1 MKFNDQLIAECFL
14 NMSRRIQAYQKYQL
28 SKEIKKKR
36 KGKEKMSGNKYQV
49 SGRLLV

>member
-1 MKFNDQLIAECFL
+1 
-14 NMSRRIQAYQKYQL
+14 MSRRIQAYQKYQL

-36 KGKEKMSGNKYQV
+36 KGKKKRSGNKYQV